1 MDPTTRF
8 SDRVADYV
16 ATRPGYPEEVLRTLG
31 SKAGLGPESTVADLG
46 SGTGIS
52 ARLLLRSG
60 ARVIGVE
67 PNHAMRR
74 AAEEALGGEP
84 RFSSVDGTA
93 EATTLADRSVD
104 LVTAAQA
111 FHWFDRDATRA
122 EAARILVAGGRVA
135 LFWNRRLTDRTPFLR
150 AYEALLH
157 EHGTDYARV
166 DHTRIGPEVLERF
179 FGGPYEA
186 RRFPNLQ
193 VFDEEGL
200 RRRLLSSSYTPAP
213 NHSAHGP
220 MLDAL
225 ARLFAA
231 HQDGGA
237 VRFEYVT
244 ELFFGTLTDSA

>member
-1 MDPTTRF
+1 MDPTARF

-16 ATRPGYPEEVLRTLG
+16 ATRPGYPDELLRTLE
-31 SKAGLGPESTVADLG
+31 SATGLGPGATVADLG

-67 PNHAMRR
+67 PNEAMRR
-74 AAEEALGGEP
+74 AAEKALGDEP
-84 RFSSVDGTA
+84 RFESVSGTA
-93 EATTLADRSVD
+93 EATTLADGSVD

-122 EAARILVAGGRVA
+122 EMERVLVPGGRVA
-135 LFWNRRLTDRTPFLR
+135 LFWNRRLTDSAPFLR

-157 EHGTDYARV
+157 EFGTDYAQV
-166 DHTRIGPEVLERF
+166 DHSQIGPRVLGEF
-179 FGGPYEA
+179 FGGPYQSWE
-186 RRFPNLQ
+186 FPNHQ
-193 VFDEEGL
+193 VFDDEDL
-200 RRRLLSSSYTPAP
+200 RRRLLSSSYTPP
-213 NHSAHGP
+213 PGHPDHHP

-231 HQDGGA
+231 HEDGGT
-237 VRFEYVT
+237 VRFDYVT
-244 ELFFGTLTDSA
+244 ELFLGPLS